1 MGRRSIDAEE
11 DEASTF
17 SGKKKGKGKQKGKKL
32 PKSSFDDDFAV
43 DDDQG
48 VRNGWS
54 GTGAVTA
61 LGGKAEEVSEP
72 IEENEDEDSMFSGKK
87 KGKGKQKGKK
97 SQKTSFDDDFA
108 VEDEEGDRAALSGA
122 AGTATIGAEVFEP
135 IVEKETPLEVDVDES
150 NMFSG
155 KKKGKGKQK
164 GKKSQKTSFDE
175 DFAVED
181 HEGSRNGLSS
191 SAVGAEEEEVSKPST
206 GKELPGEVDED
217 ETSIFSG
224 KKKGKGKLKGKTVQT
239 SLDDDFA
246 VEDDEGVRNGLSG
259 PTALVAVGTEGEEV
273 SEPILEEELPAEAD
287 EDESSIFSGKK
298 KGKGKQKGKKVARPF
313 LDDDFAVEDNKGLRH
328 ELSGTAA
335 LVTVGTVDEGVSEP
349 LLEKDLPVQVEEDE
363 ASMFSGKKKGKGKQ
377 KGKNLQKTSFDDDF
391 AVEDDEGMINGWSGA
406 AGIVAVGEETEEVPE
421 PIIEREFSGEVDEDE
436 ASMFSGKKK
445 GKGKQKGKKVLQMS
459 PEDLAKKKGKK
470 SGRTIQE
477 EEDLDAILA
486 ELDGPPK
493 GGAIA
498 APVEP
503 EVPIQVEETSSIAV
517 ELSPATELAVPEAEE
532 VAESAAAKKKKKK
545 KEKEKEKVKAGTEE
559 KTREEAAIDDKT
571 QAVKQEEPK
580 GKVVDKKVPKH
591 VREMQERL
599 ARMKEAEEKRLREE
613 EEKRLQEEE
622 KQRRIEE
629 LERQKEEAK
638 RKRKEREKE
647 KILQKKKEGKL
658 LTGKKKE
665 EARRLALM
673 REQYGFPAEGDA
685 TRAGDEVSSA
695 PRKPK
700 YETKKNRRPQSG
712 PAVTDEVAANVL
724 EAEAEEHEQVCW
736 TELDNEQVAE
746 LEHEPEPEPEP
757 EPTLD
762 VAVEEEEEEE
772 DWDAKSWEQEVNL
785 PAIKSAFAE
794 EEVDDG
800 PVKAGQVI
808 TPHVSVASTQPKPTS
823 PKKKAAPP
831 VKGPRHKVVE
841 SEDEDDEDNDEEA
854 GESEEDE
861 AHSKRQRDAR
871 EKREA
876 RRVHALTKRSAD
888 DLRSPICCILGH
900 VDTGKTKLLDC
911 IRRTNVQEGEA
922 GGITQQIGA
931 TYFPMENIRERTKEL
946 KSDAKLRVPG
956 LLVIDT
962 PGHESFT
969 NLRARGSS
977 LCDIAILVIDI
988 MHGLEPQTI
997 ESLNLLKARQT
1008 PFVVALNKVDRMY
1021 GWKTC
1026 PNAPI
1031 RNALKVQTKDVN
1043 AEFEMRTNQIIT
1055 ELKEQGLNSE
1065 LYYRNKEVRKFISIV
1080 PTSAISG
1087 EGIPDLLLLLVQLT
1101 QKMMEDKLMFISEV
1115 QCTVLEVK
1123 VVEGLGTTIDVVL
1136 VNGVLHEGDQ
1146 IVVCG
1151 MQGPIVTSIRALLTP
1166 HPMKELRVKG
1176 SYQHHKELKAAQGIK
1191 LTAQG
1196 LEHAIAGTQLYVVG
1210 PDDDLE
1216 DVKEEAMQDMKNVMS
1231 RVDKSGE
1238 GVCVQASTLGSLEA
1252 LLEFLKSPAVKIP
1265 VSGISIG
1272 PVHKR
1277 DVMRASVMLE
1287 RKRKEFATILAFD
1300 VKVTPEAKQLADETG
1315 VRIFTADII
1324 YHLFDQFTAYINSV
1338 KEEKRKDASEEAV
1351 FPCVLR
1357 IMPQCVFNKKDPIVV
1372 GVDVIEGV
1380 AKVGTPLCVP
1390 SRDGIDIGKIV
1401 SMEVNHKVVDTAKK
1415 GQSVAMKI
1423 VGTNADE
1430 MQKMFGRHFDME
1442 DELVSRITR
1451 QSIDLLKEN
1460 YRDDL
1465 STEEWKLVVKLKK
1478 LFEIT

>member
-1 MGRRSIDAEE
+1 MAARRAARVEEDFESTLEKGLPVDAEE

-108 VEDEEGDRAALSGA
+108 VEDEEGDRVALSGA

-181 HEGSRNGLSS
+181 DEGSRNGLSS
-191 SAVGAEEEEVSKPST
+191 SAAVVAVGAEEEEVSKPST

-224 KKKGKGKLKGKTVQT
+224 KKKGKGKLKGKTVQRT

-273 SEPILEEELPAEAD
+273 SEPILEEELPAEVD

-298 KGKGKQKGKKVARPF
+298 KGKGKQKGKKVARPS

-335 LVTVGTVDEGVSEP
+335 LVTVGTEEEGVSEP
-349 LLEKDLPVQVEEDE
+349 LLEKDLPVQVEENE

-406 AGIVAVGEETEEVPE
+406 AGIVAVGVETEEVPE
-421 PIIEREFSGEVDEDE
+421 PIIERELSGEVDEDE

-459 PEDLAKKKGKK
+459 PEDLAVEDALPLPSQISSEYNAASKGKAKKKGKKIQEEEEDLDAILAELDGSATGPSVVPVETELPVSEEGVVLKTSPEVSGVEDALPMPSQVTLESSATSKGKQKKKGKK

-700 YETKKNRRPQSG
+700 YETKKNRRPQGG

-736 TELDNEQVAE
+736 TEILLSNLD
-746 LEHEPEPEPEP
+746 LC
-757 EPTLD
+757 
-762 VAVEEEEEEE
+762 
-772 DWDAKSWEQEVNL
+772 
-785 PAIKSAFAE
+785 
-794 EEVDDG
+794 
-800 PVKAGQVI
+800 
-808 TPHVSVASTQPKPTS
+808 ASS
-823 PKKKAAPP
+823 
-831 VKGPRHKVVE
+831 
-841 SEDEDDEDNDEEA
+841 
-854 GESEEDE
+854 
-861 AHSKRQRDAR
+861 
-871 EKREA
+871 
-876 RRVHALTKRSAD
+876 
-888 DLRSPICCILGH
+888 
-900 VDTGKTKLLDC
+900 
-911 IRRTNVQEGEA
+911 
-922 GGITQQIGA
+922 
-931 TYFPMENIRERTKEL
+931 
-946 KSDAKLRVPG
+946 
-956 LLVIDT
+956 
-962 PGHESFT
+962 
-969 NLRARGSS
+969 
-977 LCDIAILVIDI
+977 CD
-988 MHGLEPQTI
+988 M
-997 ESLNLLKARQT
+997 
-1008 PFVVALNKVDRMY
+1008 
-1021 GWKTC
+1021 
-1026 PNAPI
+1026 
-1031 RNALKVQTKDVN
+1031 
-1043 AEFEMRTNQIIT
+1043 
-1055 ELKEQGLNSE
+1055 
-1065 LYYRNKEVRKFISIV
+1065 
-1080 PTSAISG
+1080 
-1087 EGIPDLLLLLVQLT
+1087 
-1101 QKMMEDKLMFISEV
+1101 
-1115 QCTVLEVK
+1115 
-1123 VVEGLGTTIDVVL
+1123 
-1136 VNGVLHEGDQ
+1136 
-1146 IVVCG
+1146 
-1151 MQGPIVTSIRALLTP
+1151 
-1166 HPMKELRVKG
+1166 
-1176 SYQHHKELKAAQGIK
+1176 
-1191 LTAQG
+1191 
-1196 LEHAIAGTQLYVVG
+1196 
-1210 PDDDLE
+1210 
-1216 DVKEEAMQDMKNVMS
+1216 
-1231 RVDKSGE
+1231 
-1238 GVCVQASTLGSLEA
+1238 
-1252 LLEFLKSPAVKIP
+1252 
-1265 VSGISIG
+1265 
-1272 PVHKR
+1272 
-1277 DVMRASVMLE
+1277 
-1287 RKRKEFATILAFD
+1287 
-1300 VKVTPEAKQLADETG
+1300 
-1315 VRIFTADII
+1315 
-1324 YHLFDQFTAYINSV
+1324 
-1338 KEEKRKDASEEAV
+1338 
-1351 FPCVLR
+1351 
-1357 IMPQCVFNKKDPIVV
+1357 
-1372 GVDVIEGV
+1372 
-1380 AKVGTPLCVP
+1380 
-1390 SRDGIDIGKIV
+1390 
-1401 SMEVNHKVVDTAKK
+1401 
-1415 GQSVAMKI
+1415 
-1423 VGTNADE
+1423 
-1430 MQKMFGRHFDME
+1430 
-1442 DELVSRITR
+1442 
-1451 QSIDLLKEN
+1451 
-1460 YRDDL
+1460 
-1465 STEEWKLVVKLKK
+1465 
-1478 LFEIT
+1478 